1 MLQRAG
7 RIGVS
12 TAIHRLSP
20 AVPLVMAVALAGII
34 QLGLCQL
41 LCGAW
46 VSADAAAAAAVH
58 FYCILTSP
66 FCGLQ
71 LRLNWTGPLSHA
83 AVHVQAGSAR
93 KLIKKRVL
101 AVWRAGAPTGL
112 CASAGAGCISTHGL
126 PAGAPAGAQTH
137 VLLAYTFPAP

>member
-1 MLQRAG
+1 VQVQLPAVAAAASAAALPAEALPAMLQRAG

-58 FYCILTSP
+58 FYEP
-66 FCGLQ
+66 
-71 LRLNWTGPLSHA
+71 
-83 AVHVQAGSAR
+83 
-93 KLIKKRVL
+93 
-101 AVWRAGAPTGL
+101 
-112 CASAGAGCISTHGL
+112 
-126 PAGAPAGAQTH
+126 
-137 VLLAYTFPAP
+137 